1 MTPRILLLSTLA
13 FVLAGCGEEEP
24 PKLPPRPVMS
34 TIVAPD
40 AGQGAR
46 FAGTVEARYE
56 TALGF
61 TILGR
66 LSERPVQVGDRIEKG
81 QLVAS
86 IDTTV
91 LESSVRQ
98 AAADLANAQ
107 AQLENA
113 EASQTRQSA
122 LLANRVSS
130 QASVDTAQQ
139 ATVVARAN
147 VTQAQANLRKA
158 REQLDEALLYADFPG
173 VVTATGAEAGEVVS
187 PGQSVVTVA
196 RTDVREVVLDLRE
209 EVAAKLQIGVEFEA
223 ALQLDASV
231 TVSGAVRE
239 IAPEADPVTR
249 SSRVRILLTDPPE
262 SFRLGTTVTASL
274 RSAPKDRLL
283 IPDSAVLQQD
293 GRQHVWLVEGDGTDD
308 QHLVS
313 LQEIRARKS
322 GDVAYEVMSGL
333 NPGQR
338 IVTAGVHS
346 LQPGQK
352 VRLYWGMQP

>member
-1 MTPRILLLSTLA
+1 MTLRICLLSTVVL
-13 FVLAGCGEEEP
+13 VLAGCGEEAQTQ
-24 PKLPPRPVMS
+24 LPPRPVMS
-34 TIVAPD
+34 TLVAPE
-40 AGQGAR
+40 AGKGAR
-46 FAGTVEARYE
+46 FVGTVEARYE

-66 LSERPVQVGDRIEKG
+66 LSERPVGVGDRIEKG

-86 IDTTV
+86 IDTSV
-91 LESSVRQ
+91 LESSLRQ
-98 AAADLANAQ
+98 AVADLANAR

-130 QASVDTAQQ
+130 QASVDTAHQ
-139 ATVVARAN
+139 ASVVARAN
-147 VTQAQANLRKA
+147 VTQAEANLRKA
-158 REQLDEALLYADFPG
+158 REQLDEAVLYADFPG
-173 VVTATGAEAGEVVS
+173 VVTATGAEVGEVVS
-187 PGQSVVTVA
+187 PGRSIVTVA

-209 EVAAKLQIGVEFEA
+209 EVAASLQIGVEFEV
-223 ALQLDASV
+223 ALQLDPSV
-231 TVSGAVRE
+231 IVFGAVRE

-249 SSRVRILLTDPPE
+249 SSRVRILLTDPPA

-274 RSAPKDRLL
+274 RSAPKERLL

-313 LQEIRARKS
+313 LQEIHARKS
-322 GDVAYEVMSGL
+322 GDVAYEVTSGL
-333 NPGQR
+333 KPGQR
-338 IVTAGVHS
+338 IVTAGIHS

-352 VRLYWGMQP
+352 VRLYWGKQP